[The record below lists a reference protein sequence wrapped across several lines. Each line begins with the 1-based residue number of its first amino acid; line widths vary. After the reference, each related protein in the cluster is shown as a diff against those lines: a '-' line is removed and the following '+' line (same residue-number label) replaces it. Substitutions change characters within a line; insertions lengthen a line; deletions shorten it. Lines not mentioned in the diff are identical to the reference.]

1 MWTLREWR
9 GQTGSASAV
18 LYFVLPQL
26 EDSRDTS
33 CPGLYRRVMELHVH
47 SPVYG
52 FGPRSTRNGV
62 TYELPTSY
70 EVSCEDVP
78 GVPYRVELSVV
89 MTDKGYRAGRVTV
102 AQLMRGQE
110 FAELHDSEREELA
123 QSIEGL
129 PESVDRF
136 DELMDRLQE
145 RTAGRPDGPDVT
157 AAALRRVPV
166 KELVSRSVEL
176 AVAVLCHELPVEEAD
191 SERAAVLRRPE
202 DTESKD
208 AAAVA
213 RESRRWID
221 DTHLALVARHYREA
235 AAVGLDPS
243 RTVAERMGVARSTA
257 RNWVSAARKRGHL
270 GPAPATR
277 TAGEASEGGE
287 R

>member
-9 GQTGSASAV
+9 GRTGSASAV

-33 CPGLYRRVMELHVH
+33 CPNRYRRVMELHVH
-47 SPVYG
+47 SPTHGVG
-52 FGPRSTRNGV
+52 TRYLVNGV
-62 TYELPTSY
+62 TYELPLSY
-70 EVSCEDVP
+70 EVWCEDLP
-78 GVPYRVELSVV
+78 DFPYRIELSVV
-89 MTDKGYRAGRVTV
+89 MTDKGYRAARVTV
-102 AQLMRGQE
+102 AQLRTGQE
-110 FAELHDSEREELA
+110 FAELHDSEREEFA
-123 QSIEGL
+123 QSVEGL
-129 PESVDRF
+129 PETVARF

-166 KELVSRSVEL
+166 KDLVGRSIEV
-176 AVAVLCHELPVEEAD
+176 AVAAVEEILPVEDASTEQASAHRERTKAD
-191 SERAAVLRRPE
+191 DDNAR
-202 DTESKD
+202 K
-208 AAAVA
+208 VA
-213 RESRRWID
+213 RESRHRID

-243 RTVAERMGVARSTA
+243 RTVAQRMGVARSTA

-277 TAGEASEGGE
+277 RAGEASEGGE